1 MEMLFTSANGVS
13 ERVSE
18 NGSTIMSQR
27 LREDLRLPLTS
38 KHLVFQQPAEA
49 EVAAPSAM
57 VDEGQAAADAAP
69 PRAADAAPPSTTR
82 SRRPEEFAALA
93 DYAVCDDFMSEAASE
108 VEVFSTI
115 HVEVEKYAK
124 SLGLC
129 AKQCGDVHST
139 MPGFKV
145 EFNDFDASKL
155 LICEPP
161 MMASVEGALVQCL
174 RLMQDRFAVSGTPFL
189 ISTEYSGE
197 RSIICRRGEEVAME
211 KKDYFKAFRAVTP

>member
-1 MEMLFTSANGVS
+1 
-13 ERVSE
+13 
-18 NGSTIMSQR
+18 
-27 LREDLRLPLTS
+27 
-38 KHLVFQQPAEA
+38 
-49 EVAAPSAM
+49 M

-139 MPGFKV
+139 MPG
-145 EFNDFDASKL
+145 SK
-155 LICEPP
+155 
-161 MMASVEGALVQCL
+161 S
-174 RLMQDRFAVSGTPFL
+174 S
-189 ISTEYSGE
+189 STILTRPNS
-197 RSIICRRGEEVAME
+197 
-211 KKDYFKAFRAVTP
+211 

>member
-1 MEMLFTSANGVS
+1 
-13 ERVSE
+13 
-18 NGSTIMSQR
+18 
-27 LREDLRLPLTS
+27 
-38 KHLVFQQPAEA
+38 
-49 EVAAPSAM
+49 M
-57 VDEGQAAADAAP
+57 VDEGQA
-69 PRAADAAPPSTTR
+69 AADAAPPSTTR

-93 DYAVCDDFMSEAASE
+93 DYDVDDFMSEAASE

-145 EFNDFDASKL
+145 EFDDFDASKL

-197 RSIICRRGEEVAME
+197 RSIICRKGEEVAME
-211 KKDYFKAFRAVTP
+211 KKDFKAFRDTATEVAQERALEVRYPDCITSERPSTHCLVRIRRALRHQPECDGGVGGTQ

>member
-1 MEMLFTSANGVS
+1 
-13 ERVSE
+13 
-18 NGSTIMSQR
+18 
-27 LREDLRLPLTS
+27 
-38 KHLVFQQPAEA
+38 
-49 EVAAPSAM
+49 M
-57 VDEGQAAADAAP
+57 VDEGQA
-69 PRAADAAPPSTTR
+69 AADAAPPSTTR

-93 DYAVCDDFMSEAASE
+93 DYDVDDFMSEAASE

-145 EFNDFDASKL
+145 EFDDFDASKL

-161 MMASVEGALVQCL
+161 MMASDPWKGHWFNAFALCKTDL
-174 RLMQDRFAVSGTPFL
+174 P
-189 ISTEYSGE
+189 
-197 RSIICRRGEEVAME
+197 
-211 KKDYFKAFRAVTP
+211 